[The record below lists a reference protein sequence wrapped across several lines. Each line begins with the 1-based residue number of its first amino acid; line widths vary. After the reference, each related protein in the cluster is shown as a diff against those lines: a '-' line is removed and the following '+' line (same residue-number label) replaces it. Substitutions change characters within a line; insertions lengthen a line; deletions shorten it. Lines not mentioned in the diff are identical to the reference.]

1 MHAEVQ
7 ILAGEHPGRRMHDL
21 MREAEAERL
30 ARSTRRARLADR
42 RVASRRFARAATA
55 AVAWPVKP

>member
-1 MHAEVQ
+1 MHGDVE
-7 ILAGEHPGRRMHDL
+7 ILAGGLSAHRVHDL

-42 RVASRRFARAATA
+42 QGANRRFAQAALTA
-55 AVAWPVKP
+55 VVWPVRA

>member
-1 MHAEVQ
+1 MHGDVQ
-7 ILAGEHPGRRMHDL
+7 ILARELSGHRMHDL

-42 RVASRRFARAATA
+42 QSASRRFARAATA
-55 AVAWPVKP
+55 AVVWPVKS

>member
-1 MHAEVQ
+1 MQGDVEIVFGGLSGHRVHE
-7 ILAGEHPGRRMHDL
+7 L

-42 RVASRRFARAATA
+42 QGANRRFARAALTA
-55 AVAWPVKP
+55 VVWPVRH

>member
-1 MHAEVQ
+1 MHGDVQ
-7 ILAGEHPGRRMHDL
+7 ILAGELSGHRIHDL

-42 RVASRRFARAATA
+42 RGASRRFARAATA
-55 AVAWPVKP
+55 AVVWPVKP

>member
-1 MHAEVQ
+1 MHGDVQ
-7 ILAGEHPGRRMHDL
+7 ILAGERSGHRVHDL

-42 RVASRRFARAATA
+42 HGASGRLARAATA
-55 AVAWPVKP
+55 AAVWPARP

>member
-1 MHAEVQ
+1 MHGEIQ
-7 ILAGEHPGRRMHDL
+7 ILAGGHPNQRTHDL

-42 RVASRRFARAATA
+42 QSASRRFARAAAA
-55 AVAWPVKP
+55 AVVWPVKL